1 MSKIKELR
9 EKAQTLLTEATSL
22 RDGITDKTP
31 LEEARA
37 ANDKFDAMMD
47 QYDGLIKEAER
58 EERAAKAQ
66 REAEE
71 RREQEERAERES
83 RRPGQ
88 NETRHQPD
96 ADVSEE
102 YREAFRLYLATGA
115 DLSEL
120 DREAREALR
129 RGYRE
134 DRAQN
139 AGTGA
144 QGGFLVP
151 TTLAGFINVAAAAH
165 GPMMDGQIATE
176 INLANGAPF
185 DLPTVDDTT
194 QEAKPHTE
202 GDEGKDDDS
211 GDIALG
217 KTTLLAY
224 ALATPWIKWS
234 FELAQDSA
242 FGFEPLLGKLIG
254 ERIGRK
260 GNAWLTTGSGN
271 NEPLGFVTGAPVG
284 HVAAATTALTFDE
297 ILDLEH
303 SVDPAYRGG
312 PKVRYQMHDQ
322 SVKALRKL
330 KDGNGR
336 YLWSDGD
343 VTKGVPATLNG
354 RPVSFNQAMAQ
365 IGAGTKPIA
374 YGDFSEYYVR
384 KVGNPLL
391 GVAREKFFPNLAI
404 MGVHRIDGAPAQT
417 KAIKVLQMKAA

>member
-9 EKAQTLLTEATSL
+9 ENAQKLLTEATSL

-88 NETRHQPD
+88 EETRHQPD

-194 QEAKPHTE
+194 QEATPHTA

-217 KTTLLAY
+217 KTT
-224 ALATPWIKWS
+224 
-234 FELAQDSA
+234 
-242 FGFEPLLGKLIG
+242 
-254 ERIGRK
+254 
-260 GNAWLTTGSGN
+260 
-271 NEPLGFVTGAPVG
+271 
-284 HVAAATTALTFDE
+284 
-297 ILDLEH
+297 
-303 SVDPAYRGG
+303 
-312 PKVRYQMHDQ
+312 
-322 SVKALRKL
+322 
-330 KDGNGR
+330 
-336 YLWSDGD
+336 
-343 VTKGVPATLNG
+343 
-354 RPVSFNQAMAQ
+354 
-365 IGAGTKPIA
+365 
-374 YGDFSEYYVR
+374 
-384 KVGNPLL
+384 
-391 GVAREKFFPNLAI
+391 
-404 MGVHRIDGAPAQT
+404 
-417 KAIKVLQMKAA
+417 

>member
-1 MSKIKELR
+1 
-9 EKAQTLLTEATSL
+9 
-22 RDGITDKTP
+22 
-31 LEEARA
+31 
-37 ANDKFDAMMD
+37 MD
-47 QYDGLIKEAER
+47 QYDGLVRDADR
-58 EERAAKAQ
+58 EERAATAQ
-66 REAEE
+66 REAEA
-71 RREQEERAERES
+71 RREQEERAQREQN
-83 RRPGQ
+83 RPGQ
-88 NETRHQPD
+88 DERRHQPEG
-96 ADVSEE
+96 DVSEE
-102 YREAFRLYLATGA
+102 YREAFRQYLANGA
-115 DLSEL
+115 DLSEM
-120 DREAREALR
+120 DREARAALR
-129 RGYRE
+129 GGARE
-134 DRAQN
+134 VRTQTS
-139 AGTGA
+139 GTGA

-185 DLPTVDDTT
+185 DLPTVDDTD
-194 QEAKPHTE
+194 QEAKPHAE
-202 GDEGKDDDS
+202 GEEGVDDDS
-211 GDIALG
+211 GDIELG

-224 ALATPWIKWS
+224 ALVTPWIKWS

-271 NEPLGFVTGAPVG
+271 NQPLGFVTGAPVG
-284 HVAAATTALTFDE
+284 HVATATDAITFDE
-297 ILDLEH
+297 IFDLEH

-343 VTKGVPATLNG
+343 VTKGVAG
-354 RPVSFNQAMAQ
+354 DAQ
-365 IGAGTKPIA
+365 RAACVVQPGDGADRRLGTKPIA

-391 GVAREKFFPNLAI
+391 GVAREKFFPNLGI